1 MPYAQGP
8 LTARDL
14 RTEVYWACRGA
25 LRSTRRRVGMLMT
38 LVRASPRERR
48 RLIASYRF
56 RLIQRQRNMELRLH
70 TSPFSDGSR
79 VRFGDDRT
87 AYLNS
92 LWGAGRQYVMD
103 LTLRNI
109 GNRAAHVRNGIG
121 LYQGPTSMIHFGH
134 STIKY
139 VSRAHLPPAIT
150 NRLLELVRLG
160 FADLIFIYR
169 HPIDSLLTNWICW
182 RNVIRDN
189 SLVVISDAYR
199 STDDLCAAL
208 DQNFS
213 ELKALAEG
221 DPDFLAAI
229 SNGRRFSLPKHFNIS
244 GRRFMSLPEFVE
256 ETTLFARCSTL
267 ALRLEDFAI
276 DPAKEF
282 SKIVEVMSA
291 DVDVSRLLLEPPITQ
306 PYRYLEVKQK
316 VPQFQKAHRRVGRR
330 DEKTDRANRLFCMT
344 ELEVAG
350 ECPQGRVFWITGL
363 SGAGKTTVGR
373 ELWGRLR
380 VAGRSGHFPRWRR
393 ASRRDRR
400 RSWPRRR
407 QSAAIGDAQCAPVPA
422 AGRAGH

>member
-1 MPYAQGP
+1 M
-8 LTARDL
+8 TARDL

-25 LRSTRRRVGMLMT
+25 LRSTRRRVAMLMK
-38 LVRASPRERR
+38 LVRASPRERG

-56 RLIQRQRNMELRLH
+56 RLIQRQRNMELRFH
-70 TSPFSDGSR
+70 TSPLSDGSR

-87 AYLNS
+87 AYLIS
-92 LWGAGRQYVMD
+92 LWGSGRQYVMD

-109 GNRAAHVRNGIG
+109 GNRAAYIRNGIG

-139 VSRAHLPPAIT
+139 VSRAHQPPAIT
-150 NRLLELVRLG
+150 NRLLESVGLG

-229 SNGRRFSLPKHFNIS
+229 KRSAIHSRETLRRIDGSAIHVSLRSSSRKLRSLPNAPRSHCGSKTS
-244 GRRFMSLPEFVE
+244 R
-256 ETTLFARCSTL
+256 ST
-267 ALRLEDFAI
+267 R
-276 DPAKEF
+276 P
-282 SKIVEVMSA
+282 
-291 DVDVSRLLLEPPITQ
+291 
-306 PYRYLEVKQK
+306 
-316 VPQFQKAHRRVGRR
+316 
-330 DEKTDRANRLFCMT
+330 
-344 ELEVAG
+344 
-350 ECPQGRVFWITGL
+350 
-363 SGAGKTTVGR
+363 
-373 ELWGRLR
+373 
-380 VAGRSGHFPRWRR
+380 RSF
-393 ASRRDRR
+393 R
-400 RSWPRRR
+400 RSLK
-407 QSAAIGDAQCAPVPA
+407 
-422 AGRAGH
+422 